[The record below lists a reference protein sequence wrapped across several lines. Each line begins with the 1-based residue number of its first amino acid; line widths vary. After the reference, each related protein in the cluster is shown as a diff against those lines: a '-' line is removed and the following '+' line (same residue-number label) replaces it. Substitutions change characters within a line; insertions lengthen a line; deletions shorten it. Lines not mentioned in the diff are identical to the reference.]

1 MEWSREDS
9 SFLSCIQL
17 LLGSK
22 GSDWYNPVKA
32 QQEKG
37 TLTGRWALKLSD
49 DTDISRVVNV
59 RNLNVDCS
67 QSTIPKIR
75 SRMFRHHRRCI
86 RERFQ
91 IFHSELVVK
100 KLAFFR
106 HPNFRN
112 GQNHL
117 RN

>member
-1 MEWSREDS
+1 MEWSQEDP
-9 SFLSCIQL
+9 SFLSCIGL

-22 GSDWYNPVKA
+22 GSDWYVPVKT
-32 QQEKG
+32 QREKG
-37 TLTGRWALKLSD
+37 TLTGRWELKLSD
-49 DTDISRVVNV
+49 DTDISRVVNF

-67 QSTIPKIR
+67 QLTIPKIR

-100 KLAFFR
+100 KLAFCR

-112 GQNHL
+112 GHNHPQN
-117 RN
+117 